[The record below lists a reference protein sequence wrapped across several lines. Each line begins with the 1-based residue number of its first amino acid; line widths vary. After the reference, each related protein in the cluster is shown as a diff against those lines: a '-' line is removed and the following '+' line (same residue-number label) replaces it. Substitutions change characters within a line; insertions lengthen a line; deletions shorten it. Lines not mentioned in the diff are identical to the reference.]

1 MAKSNYF
8 QDMKN
13 KYQGNE
19 EWINLISAQDIQK
32 SAVKRIFKEMV
43 NGAYDYGKDGQYFL
57 DSRFLEN
64 LIVAAGAKLEYYTL
78 LSNAVNMFKEYSPTY
93 PNLGAHIT
101 HIQNLQYIYYT
112 IYYKL
117 ENVKY
122 AYNVSPLI
130 DISPATYSYRN
141 DINNE

>member
-1 MAKSNYF
+1 MAKTNYF

-13 KYQGNE
+13 RYQGNE
-19 EWINLISAQDIQK
+19 KWLNLITAQDIQK
-32 SAVKRIFKEMV
+32 SAVKRIFKEMI
-43 NGAYDYGKDGQYFL
+43 NGAYDYGKDGKYFL

-78 LSNAVNMFKEYSPTY
+78 LSNAVNVYKGYYPTY
-93 PNLGAHIT
+93 PNVGAHLT

-112 IYYKL
+112 IYNKL
-117 ENVKY
+117 EAVKFS
-122 AYNVSPLI
+122 YNVSPLV
-130 DISPATYSYRN
+130 DVSPMTFNYRN

>member
-1 MAKSNYF
+1 MARTNYF

-19 EWINLISAQDIQK
+19 DWINLVSTQDIQK

-43 NGAYDYGKDGQYFL
+43 NGAYDYGKEGNYFL

-64 LIVAAGAKLEYYTL
+64 LIIAAGAKLEYYTL
-78 LSNAVNMFKEYSPTY
+78 LSNAVMMYKECCPAY
-93 PNLGAHIT
+93 PNLGAHFT
-101 HIQNLQYIYYT
+101 HIQNLQYIYGT
-112 IYYKL
+112 IYNKL
-117 ENVKY
+117 MNVKF

-130 DISPATYSYRN
+130 DISPATYNYRN

>member
-1 MAKSNYF
+1 MAKLNYF

-13 KYQGNE
+13 RYQGNE
-19 EWINLISAQDIQK
+19 NWINLVSAQDIQK
-32 SAVKRIFKEMV
+32 AAVKRIFKEMV
-43 NGAYDYGKDGQYFL
+43 NGAYDYGKEGQYFL

-64 LIVAAGAKLEYYTL
+64 LIVAAGTKLEYYTL
-78 LSNAVNMFKEYSPTY
+78 LSNAVNVYREYCPTY
-93 PNLGAHIT
+93 PNLGAHFT

-112 IYYKL
+112 IYNRL

-122 AYNVSPLI
+122 SYNVASLV
-130 DISPATYSYRN
+130 DISPSTYNYRN